1 MKRNG
6 NWFWGIALILG
17 AAFLVF
23 SEMTN
28 TVPSGINVL
37 NVLLSIAL
45 VGFFIQSLVSWHGFF
60 GLVFP
65 LAGLY
70 WLWHGSLGLPII
82 ELWVLGVSALLLFLG
97 LEAIFHRKGEHAWHH
112 GADGDWN
119 DHTSLSEGTDENH
132 PYIQLSFGK
141 TSRFLHADALES
153 GRLSVSFGELLVYF
167 DQVTLKDGQA
177 QIQMDASFGAM
188 QLFVPKEWEIVNNLG
203 AGFGAVKDF
212 TSKNRPAEGAPKLI
226 LNGDAS
232 FGEIRIQYS

>member
-1 MKRNG
+1 MKRSG
-6 NWFWGIALILG
+6 NWFWGIALIAG
-17 AAFLVF
+17 AIFLVV
-23 SEMTN
+23 SQ
-28 TVPSGINVL
+28 VSGGALLGINVWTI
-37 NVLLSIAL
+37 VASVAL
-45 VGFFIQSLVSWHGFF
+45 VGFFVQNLVSWHGFF
-60 GLVFP
+60 GVVAP

-70 WLWHGSLGLPII
+70 WLFWQPLGLPR
-82 ELWVLGVSALLLFLG
+82 LDFWVLWVSALLLLLG
-97 LEAIFHRKGEHAWHH
+97 LEAIFHRRGEHSWHRGVDGSWSNH
-112 GADGDWN
+112 TGLDEGA
-119 DHTSLSEGTDENH
+119 DENH

-177 QIQMDASFGAM
+177 QILMDASFGTI

-203 AGFGAVKDF
+203 TGFGSIKDF
-212 TSKNRPAEGAPKLI
+212 TSKNRPAAEAPRLI